1 MERVNKEYKVV
12 VADIDR
18 TLRDRNDQFGDINRK
33 ALQELHK
40 RGVRLGLASGRPL
53 WQRLLTHADEW
64 GLGFQ
69 FDFIIGLNG
78 GEIYDS
84 RKNETVKLNPLQP
97 KTIKEIIL
105 GMAPSKCNPFIYRE
119 GYMLAQ
125 WDDELLRASAKRNNN
140 DSNVVKDISEFW
152 EEPVGKIMYRTH
164 SAEEMDR
171 DVVPLAKSIE
181 NDIFFSFKTRVDLLE
196 FQDRRNNKGNA
207 VREYCLANDIS
218 MDDVMAFGDA
228 ENDLEMMKMAG
239 CSVCLC
245 NGMPENK
252 EIADYITEYPAGEDG
267 FGRWLFDHYL

>member
-1 MERVNKEYKVV
+1 MRKNYQVV

-18 TLRDRNDQFGDINRK
+18 TLRDGNEKLGDINRK
-33 ALQELHK
+33 AFQELHK

-53 WQRLLTHADEW
+53 WQKLLVHADEW
-64 GLGFQ
+64 ELGFQ

-84 RKNETVKLNPLQP
+84 RKDETIKLNPLQP
-97 KTIKEIIL
+97 DTIREIIT
-105 GMAPSKCNPFIYRE
+105 GMAPANCNPFIYRE

-125 WDDELLRASAKRNNN
+125 WDDELLRASAKRNQN
-140 DSNVVKDISEFW
+140 DSQTVKTIEEFW
-152 EEPVGKIMYRTH
+152 EEPVGKIMYRTRT
-164 SAEEMDR
+164 AEEMDSV
-171 DVVPLAKSIE
+171 VVPLAKTLE
-181 NDIFFSFKTRVDLLE
+181 NDVFFSFKTRVDLLE

-207 VREYCLANDIS
+207 VAEYCRRNGIG
-218 MDDVMAFGDA
+218 MEDVMAFGDA

-239 CSVCLC
+239 YSVCLC

-252 EIADYITEYPAGEDG
+252 EIADAITEYPASDNG